1 MGRRS
6 GDSVK
11 AAGRKWI
18 RSIALAGFL
27 GVAGAGD
34 CPSTTA
40 GEPLNGADQLLQRRQ
55 TLAAIYR
62 VFGLAQPRKTVGVAT
77 GELQPV
83 KQCVALEPVP
93 DESHTVRSRRIV
105 HLAAPQAD
113 DDSAESRS
121 SRFVSQ
127 TGGETNDDA
136 ATASVSAPAADAA
149 DASTRDGDELTREGQ
164 TGGSGSS
171 GGGSIADEESQASG
185 SSAQI
190 RDDNGSPST
199 APRRIMASRPE
210 ELFDEMPE
218 AGEVKLAMR
227 QSKLLRLRVDLF
239 RTAVVDP
246 TVCDVVQFSP
256 REICLMG
263 KSAGTTNVTF
273 WIGDGEPRP
282 LTYRVTVEPDRRV
295 RQQLE
300 KEYRDFE
307 KLISELFPNSNVQL
321 MLVADKV
328 IVKGRARDSEEASRI
343 LAVLRH
349 SSADNN
355 SHYVATGIGSAD
367 SGPAARLELGRQ
379 DAPRLQLINMLQV
392 PTGAMPAHTAG
403 GGSGS
408 LNGGKPENCAPTTT
422 TRSQLEAHRPV
433 TSGLRTQ

>member
-27 GVAGAGD
+27 GVAGAGNGL
-34 CPSTTA
+34 STTA
-40 GEPLNGADQLLQRRQ
+40 GEPENGAEQVQQRRQ
-55 TLAAIYR
+55 TLAATYR
-62 VFGLAQPRKTVGVAT
+62 VFGLVQPRKIGGIAA

-83 KQCVALEPVP
+83 KQCLALEPVP

-113 DDSAESRS
+113 DDSADSRS
-121 SRFVSQ
+121 SQFVSQ
-127 TGGETNDDA
+127 TGGETSDDA
-136 ATASVSAPAADAA
+136 VTASVSAGATDSA
-149 DASTRDGDELTREGQ
+149 DASSRDSDEPTRGGQ
-164 TGGSGSS
+164 TGESGSA
-171 GGGSIADEESQASG
+171 GGGSIADEDASPSG

-190 RDDNGSPST
+190 ADESESAGR

-210 ELFDEMPE
+210 ELFDVMPE
-218 AGEVKLAMR
+218 AGEVKLSMR

-300 KEYRDFE
+300 REYRDFE

-349 SSADNN
+349 SNADNN

-367 SGPAARLELGRQ
+367 SGP
-379 DAPRLQLINMLQV
+379 D
-392 PTGAMPAHTAG
+392 AG
-403 GGSGS
+403 GDI
-408 LNGGKPENCAPTTT
+408 
-422 TRSQLEAHRPV
+422 V
-433 TSGLRTQ
+433 TIVVKMHLDCN